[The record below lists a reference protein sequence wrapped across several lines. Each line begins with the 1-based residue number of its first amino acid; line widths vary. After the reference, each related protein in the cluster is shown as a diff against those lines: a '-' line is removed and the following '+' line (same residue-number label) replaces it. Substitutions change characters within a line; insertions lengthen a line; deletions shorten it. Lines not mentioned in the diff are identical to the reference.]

1 MLHVRGSKNTL
12 VNTRRGPCGPGCAY
26 GRQLGMTTYY
36 CFRPTG
42 WFEAN
47 LGRIVCTTYKCGS
60 VKAVVVGHPT
70 SQEFEPVSKNM
81 QV

>member
-47 LGRIVCTTYKCGS
+47 LGRVVDMGEATDAGRAIVELRG
-60 VKAVVVGHPT
+60 A
-70 SQEFEPVSKNM
+70 
-81 QV
+81 